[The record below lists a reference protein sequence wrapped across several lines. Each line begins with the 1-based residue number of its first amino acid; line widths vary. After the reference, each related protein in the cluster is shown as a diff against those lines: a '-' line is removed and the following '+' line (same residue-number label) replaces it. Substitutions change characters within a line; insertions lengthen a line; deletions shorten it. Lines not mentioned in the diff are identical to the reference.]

1 MKKYIKE
8 LHIYNFQSHRESHFE
23 FSPDLNVIVGPSDQG
38 KSAVIRALRWL
49 MYNKP
54 QGDEFIRAGASQC
67 KVRVV
72 LSDGTVVER
81 IRSAGGRINRYV
93 LTVPGEE
100 PQVFE
105 NFGKEKDIPLE
116 IRKAIGIY
124 RLVVDSDQVLELN
137 MAQQLDAPFLLA
149 ETAGKRHKILG
160 RIANLHIVDSAKRQV
175 ENDIK
180 RCKSQANQIEQD
192 ISAIKVKLEEYAD
205 LEEQQQNLAHIEDLL
220 LKINALA
227 NTEIELVNLSA
238 RRLALQDELK
248 KYETVIIRMS
258 GLPQAEADFHAIS
271 DYIRKMQEIENLN
284 GRYKQLIIDI
294 NKCGEIINKTAG
306 TEQLEETI
314 EKLKELREQGARL
327 QQLHTDLQK
336 LLADK
341 NKKLK
346 ELQACRDTLKR
357 LEDIEAAEKQ
367 LTVLTELMQK
377 QQEMEQIASDYG
389 LKKERLL
396 NAENV
401 LQLKIKELTR
411 MVDEYGQLLKE
422 AGRCPTCFTVIDAE
436 TIERI
441 HEQLLL

>member
-116 IRKAIGIY
+116 IRKALGIY
-124 RLVVDSDQVLELN
+124 RLVIDSDQVLELN

-149 ETAGKRHKILG
+149 ETSGKRHKILG

-192 ISAIKVKLEEYAD
+192 IAAIKVKLEEYAD
-205 LEEQQQNLAHIEDLL
+205 LVEQEQNLAQIENLL
-220 LKINALA
+220 LKINDLA
-227 NTEIELVNLSA
+227 IAESELVNLSK
-238 RRLALQDELK
+238 RRLTLQNELRN
-248 KYETVIIRMS
+248 YETVIKGLS
-258 GLPQAEADFHAIS
+258 GLPRAEEDFHSIS
-271 DYIRKMQEIENLN
+271 DCLRKLQEIENLN
-284 GRYKQLIIDI
+284 ERYKQLIRDI
-294 NKCGEIINKTAG
+294 NKCDEIIEKTAG
-306 TEQLEETI
+306 TGQLEETI
-314 EKLKELREQGARL
+314 EKLKELREEGAAL
-327 QQLHTDLQK
+327 KKLYDDLQK

-341 NKKLK
+341 DKKLK
-346 ELQACRDTLKR
+346 ELLAYRDTLKR
-357 LEDIEAAEKQ
+357 LADIEAAEKQ
-367 LTVLTELMQK
+367 LTLLIELMKK
-377 QQEMEQIASDYG
+377 QQEIEQIASEYG
-389 LKKERLL
+389 QKKGRLV
-396 NAENV
+396 NAENLV
-401 LQLKIKELTR
+401 QTRNKELTR
-411 MVDEYGQLLKE
+411 MVDEYGQVLRE